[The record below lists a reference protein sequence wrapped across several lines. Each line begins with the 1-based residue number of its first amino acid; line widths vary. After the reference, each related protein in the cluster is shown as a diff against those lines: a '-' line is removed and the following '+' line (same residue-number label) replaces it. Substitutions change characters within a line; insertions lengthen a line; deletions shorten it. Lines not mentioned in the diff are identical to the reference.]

1 MRSTTN
7 RLIAALAAVVVVMGS
22 GCDDAATTMET
33 TQAPQASLNRN
44 PLVLR
49 AIPAA
54 EETAVVVIDE
64 RGGEVK
70 AGGHMLIVPRDAV
83 EQPTQFTMRVVPGSF
98 VQVDLTAVR
107 VSNGMKVTA
116 FPIDLRLKLNYRSAI
131 VADEDRLEVAYLVDD
146 SPFGNQEE
154 LNSEVDVYG
163 KWVTARVRHFSQY
176 AMVVD

>member
-7 RLIAALAAVVVVMGS
+7 RLIAAFAAVVVVLGS
-22 GCDDAATTMET
+22 GCNDAATTTET
-33 TQAPQASLNRN
+33 LQPAQASLSRN

-49 AIPAA
+49 AIPAV

-64 RGGEVK
+64 RGGEVR

-83 EQPTQFTMRVVPGSF
+83 EQPTEFTMRVIPGSF
-98 VQVDLTAVR
+98 VQVDLSAVR

-116 FPIDLRLKLNYRSAI
+116 FPVDLRLKLNYRNAI
-131 VADEDRLEVAYLVDD
+131 VLDEDRLEVAYLVDGT
-146 SPFGNQEE
+146 PFGNQEE
-154 LNSEVDVYG
+154 MNSDVDVNG
-163 KWVTARVRHFSQY
+163 KWVVGRLRHFSTY